1 MNTMKMLKK
10 QLGEEVKEGRPKG
23 STKEKIVKEYRKNNP
38 NARKCDCIKA
48 TGLDKKTVYKWWDN

>member
-1 MNTMKMLKK
+1 MLKK